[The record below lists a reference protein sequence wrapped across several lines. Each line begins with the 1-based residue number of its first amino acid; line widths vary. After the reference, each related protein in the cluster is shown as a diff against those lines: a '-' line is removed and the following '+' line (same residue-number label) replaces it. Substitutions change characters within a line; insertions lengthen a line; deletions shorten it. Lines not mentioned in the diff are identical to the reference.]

1 MASEATNL
9 VLYGGPSANFIG
21 PIMDELIRVYG
32 SEFGDSSLAKAP
44 YVKAVECSRE
54 RSIGFVRKE
63 IGFFTKMMIKSPNQ
77 ERKTLLLLDAEYLT
91 SEAQSALRRSIETH
105 NHTTRFIMTTR
116 DITSILKPILSRFN
130 RVYIPPSG
138 KRNAE
143 EETAQI
149 PRMVQSLH
157 PNVVE
162 LLESAEEIV
171 RSGHDITSV
180 GDYLCAQDPERG
192 CMARSMA
199 ALLRDG
205 ARDDRLLILLLL
217 TMQHD
222 PALQRDVRSQEGTEY
237 MGTM

>member
-1 MASEATNL
+1 MASEATNI
-9 VLYGGPSANFIG
+9 VLYGGPSADFIA

-32 SEFGDSSLAKAP
+32 SGFGDSSLATAP

-63 IGFFTKMMIKSPNQ
+63 IGFFTKMMIKSPNG

-91 SEAQSALRRSIETH
+91 VEAQSALRRSIETH

-130 RVYIPPSG
+130 RVYIPPTD
-138 KRNAE
+138 KRSAREENAP
-143 EETAQI
+143 I
-149 PRMVQSLH
+149 PE
-157 PNVVE
+157 VVHALDAAGLVE
-162 LLESAEEIV
+162 RADEIV
-171 RSGHDITSV
+171 KSGHDITSA
-180 GDYLCAQDPERG
+180 GDYLCDQDPVRG

-237 MGTM
+237 METM